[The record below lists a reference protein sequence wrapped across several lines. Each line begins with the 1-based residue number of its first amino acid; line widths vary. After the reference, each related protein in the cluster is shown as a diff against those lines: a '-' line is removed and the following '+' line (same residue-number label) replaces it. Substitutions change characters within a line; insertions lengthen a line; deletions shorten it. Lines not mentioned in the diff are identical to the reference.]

1 MKPIYF
7 YPLISI
13 IVALLLSTQL
23 SAQGMYKHVDEQGRV
38 TYSNTPIKGGKKLD
52 LPPLSTVT
60 LPAATKAAPKPV
72 AEPDKE
78 SRRKA
83 LQAELEQ
90 EEKALQN
97 AKTAAKE
104 AADKPEVFTRTKTV
118 AGPDGKPTQVTETG
132 RNVAAYEEKM
142 KKLNEEV
149 ALREK
154 YVAKLKA
161 ELADLD
167 GKKEDKK

>member
-1 MKPIYF
+1 MKPIRF
-7 YPLISI
+7 YPLVSI
-13 IVALLLSTQL
+13 FAALLLSTQL
-23 SAQGMYKHVDEQGRV
+23 SAEEMYKLVDPQGRV

-52 LPPLSTVT
+52 LPPLTTVT
-60 LPAATKAAPKPV
+60 LPAPKAVPKPAV
-72 AEPDKE
+72 EPEKE
-78 SRRKA
+78 PRRKT
-83 LQAELEQ
+83 LQTEIEQ
-90 EEKALQN
+90 EEKALQI

-104 AADKPEVFTRTKTV
+104 AAEKPETFTRTKTV

-167 GKKEDKK
+167 VKKEDKK